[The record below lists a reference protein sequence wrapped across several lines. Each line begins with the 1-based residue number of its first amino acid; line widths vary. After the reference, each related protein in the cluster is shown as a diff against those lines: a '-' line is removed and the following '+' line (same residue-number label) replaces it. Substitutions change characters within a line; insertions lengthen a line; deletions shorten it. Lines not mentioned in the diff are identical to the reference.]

1 MKKLLLTLAIGAMFA
16 ASAMAD
22 DLYIIGSN
30 VNGKSW
36 SLAQSDCKFTQTGT
50 NTYEWTGS
58 VLGTGFKFN
67 NGTWSNDNIN
77 YGSNGKAC
85 EVGQPY
91 TCTKGGSSANIA
103 LEGISEV
110 QNPHIIMTWDGQNPP
125 TFTIQGEEGGEI
137 TWYLAGIN
145 GNFVAADDY
154 GAIPLYPTEEGGK
167 QLESYEFEITVPT
180 GEFKIAST
188 GWGTEYGLYDNPPA
202 ITTDNLSA
210 TLIEVAGEAGNI
222 PYDLP
227 MGTYTCSF
235 NLETLVVTFKQ
246 VSEGEYD
253 FSEWYVNIVGPYNEW
268 TDNGV
273 HPNAEGISLT
283 TDLFIGTEGFKVKV
297 YNTVSDVYYIANTET
312 PIATDTWVK
321 LYVDTAD
328 GPRIYINGADS
339 ETSYDVQFNLNTSEV
354 MVKKAAGVSNI
365 VVDNNNAPVEYFNL
379 QGVRVANPA
388 AGQLVIKRQG
398 TEVSKMLVK

>member
-1 MKKLLLTLAIGAMFA
+1 MKKLLLTLAFGALVATSSF
-16 ASAMAD
+16 AD
-22 DLYIIGSN
+22 DIYIIGSN

-36 SLAQSDCKFTQTGT
+36 SLAQADCKFTQTGT

-103 LEGISEV
+103 LKDISEV
-110 QNPHIIMTWDGQNPP
+110 QNPHIIMTWDGNNPP

-235 NLETLVVTFKQ
+235 NLETLVVTFTQ
-246 VSEGEYD
+246 VSEGEID

-273 HPNAEGISLT
+273 HPDESGVST
-283 TDLFIGTEGFKVKV
+283 TTGLKIGTDGFKVKV
-297 YNTVSDVYYIANTET
+297 YNGVTDVYYIANTET
-312 PIATDTWVK
+312 PIATNTWVK
-321 LYVDTAD
+321 LFVDTSD
-328 GPRIYINGADS
+328 GPRVYINGADA
-339 ETSYDVQFNLNTSEV
+339 EKIYDVQFNLNTSEV
-354 MVKKAAGVSNI
+354 MVKEQDAVSSI
-365 VVDNNNAPVEYFNL
+365 ISDNENVAPVYYNL
-379 QGVRVANPA
+379 QGIRVTNPTEGAMYIVRTGDKVTK
-388 AGQLVIKRQG
+388 V
-398 TEVSKMLVK
+398 VK